1 MDVFDAIRKAEASG
15 DDRVR
20 INFDNVAYMTSGMI
34 ETLVR
39 ARKAANV
46 SGIALVIV
54 NASPNVREVF
64 RITRL
69 GKLFEFDDL
78 RPNG

>member
-1 MDVFDAIRKAEASG
+1 MDVFDAIRRAEDSG

-20 INFDNVAYMTSGMI
+20 LDFSNVAYMSSAVI

-39 ARKAANV
+39 AQNAASL

-54 NASPNVREVF
+54 NASPTVREVF
-64 RITRL
+64 TITRL
-69 GKLFEFDDL
+69 GKQFEFEDAGD
-78 RPNG
+78 